1 MYFIEIFAIK
11 DNYKD
16 GNYDQQQAE
25 EARQNVIDKR
35 SPVFDRKTRVFQLKA
50 DSKSKVKWSFDN
62 KTNHKIPMK
71 LFL

>member
-1 MYFIEIFAIK
+1 VYFIEIFAIK

-16 GNYDQQQAE
+16 GNYDQQQAK

-50 DSKSKVKWSFDN
+50 DSKSKVK
-62 KTNHKIPMK
+62 
-71 LFL
+71 